1 MITPNSTQRSY
12 FFSFYRYNIFGSC
25 FCTPKQGM
33 QLLCATIT
41 ECWDHD
47 PEARLTAHCV
57 VERFNSLAQD
67 QEEEERNLLNQ
78 STPIIT
84 DQENNQQ
91 NQQNQHQHQHQE
103 QNQHQHQTLE
113 LELELELE
121 NQTSELPEEQGSTTT
136 EQGSTTT
143 SAPPSP
149 RAERDS
155 GTGTDMD
162 MDSPSQPSPVSDTQA
177 SEELTSVLTEA

>member
-91 NQQNQHQHQHQE
+91 NQQNQHQHQE

-162 MDSPSQPSPVSDTQA
+162 TDSPSQPSPVSDTQA